1 MPVFLNEGAIYQEA
15 HDVKTLPGKAIFKM
29 VLQDADI
36 VNQNKR
42 LYPMPV
48 LEGAIESTRSRV
60 KRKAFFGEL
69 DHPFITNDEAFNSQR
84 QTTVSLKEISHIIR
98 DFEFRGNQLIGEIE
112 TASTPKGSILLGLIK
127 DQAGIG
133 MSMRGLAELERG
145 AEFNTVRSPLT
156 IIAFD
161 SVSSPSHVAAVVD
174 FNEMTFESHLL
185 TENTNMVCLNGK
197 CFLPNYF
204 DKLVESKCIKFFEN
218 WV

>member
-15 HDVKTLPGKAIFKM
+15 QNVKNLPGKAVFKM

-36 VNQNKR
+36 VNQNRR
-42 LYPMPV
+42 LYPKPV
-48 LEGAIESTRSRV
+48 LEAGIEATSSRV

-69 DHPFITNDEAFNSQR
+69 DHPFITNDEAFNAQR
-84 QTTVSLKEISHIIR
+84 QTTVSLEKISHIIR
-98 DFEFRGNQLIGEIE
+98 GFDFRGDQLVGEIE
-112 TASTPKGSILLGLIK
+112 TASTPNGSILLGLINDK
-127 DQAGIG
+127 AGIG

-145 AEFNTVRSPLT
+145 EEYNTVRSPLT

-161 SVSSPSHVAAVVD
+161 SVSSPSHKAAVVD
-174 FNEMTFESHLL
+174 FNEMTFESHLI
-185 TENTNMVCLNGK
+185 TESSNLVCVNGK

-204 DKLVESKCIKFFEN
+204 DKLVESKCVKFFEK